1 MGRFPKDCRPA
12 EYLPAGLEQ
21 DLFMTDPGKD
31 EKREEGSHETFLPVE
46 CAGWQSMVDCLPISW

>member
-1 MGRFPKDCRPA
+1 MGRFPKACRPA

-31 EKREEGSHETFLPVE
+31 EKKGGRFS
-46 CAGWQSMVDCLPISW
+46 

>member
-1 MGRFPKDCRPA
+1 MGRFPKACRPA

-31 EKREEGSHETFLPVE
+31 EKGRKVLMKPSSL
-46 CAGWQSMVDCLPISW
+46 